1 MPRILVVD
9 DQPDIRLLLHGILKG
24 GGHEVRVV
32 PGGRDAIDL
41 LGSGVALPDLV
52 VLDIQMPGVDGW
64 DVLRHVRANPD
75 LTEVPVVLC
84 TVKASL
90 RDLLE
95 GWEQGC
101 DGYVTKPFDIDD
113 LIDEVAAVLRRTPAE
128 RVAHRVAERL
138 RTIERIHRLAPR
150 R

>member
-9 DQPDIRLLLHGILKG
+9 DQPDIRLLLHGILQG
-24 GGHEVRVV
+24 GGHEVEVV
-32 PGGRDAIDL
+32 SGGQQALDL
-41 LGSGVALPDLV
+41 LGSEAALPDLV

-64 DVLRHVRANPD
+64 AVLQRVRATPG
-75 LTEVPVVLC
+75 LAEVPVVLC

-95 GWEQGC
+95 GWDLGC

-113 LIDEVAAVLRRTPAE
+113 LLDEVAAVLRRTPAE
-128 RVAHRVAERL
+128 RVAHRVAERF
-138 RTIERIHRLAPR
+138 RTSEKIQQLPPR
-150 R
+150 T